1 MLDLH
6 NNTVTEETILKMTQV
21 ESGNDHHFHSL
32 PDSPREASVHREGW
46 EQRLESEADH
56 RCVEVGI
63 HRENAKLL

>member
-6 NNTVTEETILKMTQV
+6 NNTVTVETTLKMTQV
-21 ESGNDHHFHSL
+21 ELGNDHHFHSL
-32 PDSPREASVHREGW
+32 PDSPTEASVHREGW
-46 EQRLESEADH
+46 EQKLELEADR